1 MSGSLTIFSQN
12 CVSGSSAVGPV
23 SLKNLEYAQLWR
35 TAQKRTDRPMKF
47 GGISAQE
54 VEALIVNEF
63 YKDRRELV
71 MDLSST
77 FNEEYHELAD
87 AGCKIIQIEEPAKP
101 KPPDADYRGSRTDA
115 FVRLEVA
122 AICPRAR
129 SLQCCT
135 ETRTLRRSRPPFM
148 WRLASNKG
156 V

>member
-87 AGCKIIQIEEPAKP
+87 AGCKIIQIEEPALHEVTGISHDRVMT
-101 KPPDADYRGSRTDA
+101 PDFYVEAFNREVRGLREKAEVWCHTCWGSPAAQRVEHSHHSYRA
-115 FVRLEVA
+115 
-122 AICPRAR
+122 
-129 SLQCCT
+129 
-135 ETRTLRRSRPPFM
+135 
-148 WRLASNKG
+148 
-156 V
+156 